1 MIIGD
6 TVRLRGIDKEDL
18 PLFVSWLNDPDVRRY
33 LSLYTPLSNA
43 QEVKW
48 FEYLANHCLAEQP
61 LMIEVQNEK
70 GWKAVGDISYIN
82 VDQQSRNAE
91 LGVFIGDKEFWGKGI
106 GTKAISLMLDYG
118 FKTLNFHRV
127 YLRVFAPN
135 QRGVHCYEK
144 IGFKHEGNM
153 REAYFL
159 DGEYVDVLFMSILKE
174 EWRGKSGV

>member
-6 TVRLRGIDKEDL
+6 TVRLRGVDKEDL

-33 LSLYTPLSNA
+33 LSLYNPLSNA
-43 QEVKW
+43 QEEKW
-48 FEYLANHCLAEQP
+48 FEDLANHCLAEQP
-61 LMIEVQNEK
+61 LMIEALDNEK
-70 GWKAVGDISYIN
+70 WKPLGNISFLN

-91 LGVFIGDKEFWGKGI
+91 LGLFIGDKEFWGKGI

-118 FKTLNFHRV
+118 FKTLNLHRV
-127 YLRVFAPN
+127 YLRVFEPN
-135 QRGVHCYEK
+135 QRGIHCYEK

-159 DGEYVDVLFMSILKE
+159 DGEYVDVLFMSILKN
-174 EWRGKSGV
+174 EWRGKS

>member
-43 QEVKW
+43 QEEKW
-48 FEYLANHCLAEQP
+48 FEDLANHCLAEQP
-61 LMIEVQNEK
+61 LMIEVLDNGK
-70 GWKAVGDISYIN
+70 WKALGDISYLN

-91 LGVFIGDKEFWGKGI
+91 LGVFIGDKEFWGKSI
-106 GTKAISLMLDYG
+106 GTKAISLMLDHG

-127 YLRVFAPN
+127 YLRVFEPN
-135 QRGVHCYEK
+135 QRGIHCYEK

-174 EWRGKSGV
+174 EWRGKS

>member
-48 FEYLANHCLAEQP
+48 FEDLANHCLAEQP

-174 EWRGKSGV
+174 EWRGKS

>member
-48 FEYLANHCLAEQP
+48 FEDLANHCLAEQP

-159 DGEYVDVLFMSILKE
+159 DGEYVDDLFMSILKE
-174 EWRGKSGV
+174 EWRGKS